1 MSQLL
6 QELCDLLILERIEEN
21 TFRGR
26 SQNIGTGMVFG
37 GQVLGQAINAA
48 QKTVANDRNIHSAH
62 AYFLRPGDYNL
73 PIMYSVDRTRDGR
86 SYSSRTITAIQKGQ
100 PIFTMMCSF
109 QVEEASDLH
118 YSSQITIPHFTSENF
133 EEINLEN
140 ESLAERSVRSKILSN
155 QPFLLRI
162 PKEETS
168 DQAHHDIQ
176 ESYWI
181 KTNEPLEK
189 ERLSQQSLLAYTSDF
204 RLLTSTLRPVNYR
217 YRLTEVNLATICH
230 SIWFHR
236 EFSLN
241 EWLFVQCDPLSVG
254 NGRGLSK
261 GSIYREDGKL
271 VATTMQEGVVRKTL
285 EGTSEKP

>member
-1 MSQLL
+1 MSILL
-6 QELCDLLILERIEEN
+6 HELSDLLTLERIEEN

-37 GQVLGQAINAA
+37 GQVLGQAISAA
-48 QKTVANDRNIHSAH
+48 QETVAIDRKIHSAH
-62 AYFLRPGDYNL
+62 AYFLRAGDYHL

-86 SYSSRTITAIQKGQ
+86 SYSSRTITAIQNGQ

-109 QVEEASDLH
+109 QTKEESDLH
-118 YSSQITIPHFTSENF
+118 YSSNTVIPNFNEGSF
-133 EEINLEN
+133 EEINLES

-162 PKEETS
+162 PKEETNG
-168 DQAHHDIQ
+168 QVHHEIQ
-176 ESYWI
+176 ENYWI
-181 KTNEPLEK
+181 KANHSLQENTL
-189 ERLSQQSLLAYTSDF
+189 LQYSLLAYTSDF

-217 YRLTEVNLATICH
+217 YRLNEVSLATVCH
-230 SIWFHR
+230 TIWFHR

-241 EWLFVQCDPLSVG
+241 NWLFVQCDPLSVC

-271 VATTMQEGVVRKTL
+271 VATTMQEGVVRKSL
-285 EGTSEKP
+285 R